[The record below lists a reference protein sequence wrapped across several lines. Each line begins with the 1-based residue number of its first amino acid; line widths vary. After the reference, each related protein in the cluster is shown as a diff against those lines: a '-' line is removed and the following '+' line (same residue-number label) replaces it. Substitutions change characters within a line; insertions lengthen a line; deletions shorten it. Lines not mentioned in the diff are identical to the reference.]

1 MPDPRPAGSVVRQ
14 AFSSEGRH
22 TMTQDPPEEMTE
34 YSLGTL
40 MTAPPAPEG
49 PADFDDFW
57 LGTFAEFGTGAVTW
71 HRTHDLEPTDTHHVS
86 EIRFDSSA
94 DEQAVAYLL
103 IPHSPSSV
111 QRGLVVGHGY
121 GGRSGPDLDRVPA
134 DTAAIFPC
142 APGTHAGT
150 LSRFPA
156 APDEHVL
163 AGIAHRDTYSH
174 RFAAADIWRAATV
187 LLDVAPSASGA
198 LDFSGGSFGGGIGAM
213 ALPWDSRFRR
223 AVLDVPSF
231 GNHSIRLTRHCTGS
245 GEAVRQHLRAHPDV
259 RAVVDYFDAATAGGR
274 LRIPTLVVAAV
285 LDPAVDPRGQFAV
298 YHALSGPRRLSVRA
312 AGHLDGATGVLSD
325 QLALQTGIDFLA
337 LPEDRLAGAPAHAF
351 DQVR

>member
-1 MPDPRPAGSVVRQ
+1 MA
-14 AFSSEGRH
+14 
-22 TMTQDPPEEMTE
+22 QDRTEEMTE

-40 MTAPPAPEG
+40 MTAPPAPAG
-49 PADFDDFW
+49 PGDFDDFW
-57 LGTFAEFGTGAVTW
+57 RATFAEFGTGTVTW
-71 HRTHDLEPTDTHHVS
+71 HRTRDLEGTDTHHAC

-111 QRGLVVGHGY
+111 RRGLVVGHGY

-134 DTAAIFPC
+134 DTVAIFPC

-150 LSRFPA
+150 PSRFPA

-163 AGIAHRDTYSH
+163 AGISHRDTYSH

-187 LLDVAPSASGA
+187 LLDIAPSASGA

-213 ALPWDSRFRR
+213 ALPWDARFRR

-231 GNHSIRLTRHCTGS
+231 GDHSTRLTRHCTGS
-245 GEAVRQHLRAHPDV
+245 GEAVRQHLRSRPED
-259 RAVVDYFDAATAGGR
+259 RTTLDYHDAATAARR
-274 LRIPTLVVAAV
+274 LQIPTLVVAAL

-298 YHALSGPRRLSVRA
+298 HHALAGPRRLGVRA
-312 AGHLDGATGVLSD
+312 AGHLDSPAGVLSD
-325 QLALQTGIDFLA
+325 RLALQAGIDFLA
-337 LPEDRLAGAPAHAF
+337 LPDDRLA
-351 DQVR
+351 